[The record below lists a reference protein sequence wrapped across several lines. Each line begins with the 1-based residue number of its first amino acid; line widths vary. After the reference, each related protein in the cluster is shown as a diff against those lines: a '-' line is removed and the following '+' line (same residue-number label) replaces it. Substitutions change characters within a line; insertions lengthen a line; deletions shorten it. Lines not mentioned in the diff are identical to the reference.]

1 MKYKHYPVVFPHIS
15 ENTKFVV
22 ILCAALL
29 GSALVA
35 GLGGTPSTA
44 EMVQEEKQA
53 SDVTEE
59 TG

>member
-1 MKYKHYPVVFPHIS
+1 MQNKRYPVVFPHIS

-22 ILCAALL
+22 VLCAVLL

-35 GLGGTPSTA
+35 GLSDKQSTD
-44 EMVQEEKQA
+44 EMAQEEKQKPE
-53 SDVTEE
+53 VIEN